1 MDDLKDVTWA
11 QIQREFT
18 TPMTALEATLR
29 QEFRQRVDFQMA
41 PGGREGNGDVY
52 GIVVPLS
59 GIQLI
64 SLVEKFIAGVL
75 KKKGDAKIFYCND
88 LPCVRADSG
97 TDVIAYIVG
106 GWA

>member
-52 GIVVPLS
+52 GI
-59 GIQLI
+59 QLI